1 MNTFL
6 RRLATGA
13 LGAALSLTFTG
24 IATAAEAKTGCRTS
38 DPMRTSVMR
47 KADEGVDALRRSVT
61 MTRAIHQMDM
71 DTVAGSIDRWRAEA
85 GCAARVAAGGEAT
98 APPPLVALKSDD

>member
-1 MNTFL
+1 MNTSL
-6 RRLATGA
+6 RRLATSA
-13 LGAALSLTFTG
+13 LGAALSLAFAGTVV
-24 IATAAEAKTGCRTS
+24 AADAKTGCRTS
-38 DPMRTSVMR
+38 DPMRTTVMR
-47 KADEGVDALRRSVT
+47 KADEGVDALRRYVT

-98 APPPLVALKSDD
+98 ALPPLAALKSVD